1 VQEQALNSPM
11 ASVYSKPLASSE
23 IKKIA
28 KTKLIQVHRLK
39 SYHDKIGDVISHKI
53 LWEPESEPNLNEI

>member
-1 VQEQALNSPM
+1 M

-39 SYHDKIGDVISHKI
+39 SYHDKIGDVINHKI